1 MATASKM
8 PVFSEQFRLTLLQRR
23 VLVLDGVLDDDNGTL
38 LAAQLMTL
46 ADEDPGADVA
56 LWINSPGGSV
66 PSMLAIRDV
75 MRLIPCDVATL
86 ALGIA
91 CSAGQFLLSAGT
103 RGKRYALPHARIL
116 MHQGS
121 AGIGGSA
128 VEVELQA
135 ADLRLTRDTVLG
147 LIAQDTGQPVQ
158 RVFEDSTHDHWYS
171 AAEAREYGFVDAI
184 AESFGQLLPTK
195 RRPFGLRSS
204 AGAGAPAAAG
214 AANAAGADV
223 TEGNAS

>member
-1 MATASKM
+1 MSQEAKI
-8 PVFSEQFRLTLLQRR
+8 PVFTERFRLTLLERR

-38 LAAQLMTL
+38 LAAQFLTL
-46 ADEDPGADVA
+46 ADEDPAADIA

-75 MRLIPCDVATL
+75 MRLIPCDVATFAFGL
-86 ALGIA
+86 A
-91 CSAGQFLLSAGT
+91 CSAGQFLLSSGT
-103 RGKRYALPHARIL
+103 PGKRYALPHARIL

-147 LIAQDTGQPVQ
+147 LIAEDTGQSIE
-158 RVFEDSTHDHWYS
+158 RIFEDSKHDHWYT
-171 AAEAREYGFVDAI
+171 APEARDYGFIDAI
-184 AESFGQLLPTK
+184 AETFGQLLPAR
-195 RRPFGLRSS
+195 RRPFGLRPT
-204 AGAGAPAAAG
+204 AAPAPAHTAPAG
-214 AANAAGADV
+214 TVTAGTV
-223 TEGNAS
+223 T